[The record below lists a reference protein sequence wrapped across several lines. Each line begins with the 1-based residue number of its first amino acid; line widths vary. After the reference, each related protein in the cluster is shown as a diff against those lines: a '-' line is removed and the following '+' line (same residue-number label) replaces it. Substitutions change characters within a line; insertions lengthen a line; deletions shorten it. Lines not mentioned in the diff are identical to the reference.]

1 MLENDL
7 KPDFS
12 KIADPETGI
21 NLLPAIVQETLTRRV
36 LMLGFMNEEAFAR
49 TLEIGKVTFWS
60 RTRRELWTKGE
71 TSGNFLSVVSMQLDC
86 DNDTLLIE
94 ANPVGETCHRPEKW
108 SCFD

>member
-1 MLENDL
+1 MRESEL
-7 KPDFS
+7 KPDFL

-21 NLLPAIVQETLTRRV
+21 NLLPAIVQETITGKV
-36 LMLGFMNEEAFAR
+36 LMLGFMNEEAFAK

-60 RTRRELWTKGE
+60 RTRRKLWTKGE
-71 TSGNFLSVVSMQLDC
+71 TSGNFLRVLSMQLDC

-94 ANPVGETCHRPEKW
+94 ANPVGETCHIPGKW